1 MDTSQ
6 LRRRGNYND
15 SIRMLKQPKVYNNKL
30 QEAIKSNLH
39 YFETL
44 QKKMDAHETKAA
56 SIQLRKDWLERQKI
70 NNYTNEYDRIR
81 GLISQNTLKG
91 KTTTHL
97 DKRKKE
103 LESLGAKAVDRI
115 A

>member
-1 MDTSQ
+1 MDLQ
-6 LRRRGNYND
+6 
-15 SIRMLKQPKVYNNKL
+15 KQ
-30 QEAIKSNLH
+30 IKSNLH
-39 YFETL
+39 YYKQL
-44 QKKMDAHETKAA
+44 QKVLDAHQTKAA

-91 KTTTHL
+91 KTTAHL